1 MPGAWFSKSSK
12 RPTVLQPTQLHQP
25 ERTATTVPNQD
36 TSVQFHSTTRCT
48 PAIFYPHSKPQSGS
62 RASNAQSHAPC
73 STLHALV
80 RASVWT
86 AAALPPLWIGHVCSE
101 AGFSLGRVGSVL
113 RMMFGDTMFGDKMR
127 RSFPRAAL
135 RLPWAEIPPPRW
147 GGSPRGAPA
156 AGRSVSAARRNLTPW
171 CMLHAV
177 ARASVWSATA
187 CRRFQWPS
195 HNPQAARRFDR
206 SAQCQAAI
214 GSSAA
219 AGWAP
224 AVGAPRPGGVT
235 ALKMQLLRPVAY
247 GLCSPR

>member
-62 RASNAQSHAPC
+62 RSSNAQSHAPC

-135 RLPWAEIPPPRW
+135 RLPWAGTPPPRR

-156 AGRSVSAARRNLTPW
+156 ADRSVSAAHRNLTPW

-177 ARASVWSATA
+177 ARASVWTA
-187 CRRFQWPS
+187 AALPPLSMAKSQS
-195 HNPQAARRFDR
+195 QAAQRLDQ
-206 SAQCQAAI
+206 SAECQGAI
-214 GSSAA
+214 ASN
-219 AGWAP
+219 AP
-224 AVGAPRPGGVT
+224 ACWASAMGTPGG
-235 ALKMQLLRPVAY
+235 
-247 GLCSPR
+247 